1 MVTTGAWR
9 QMERVTVRSGRFGM
23 PVPDEAAD
31 GEWGDRMRR
40 EQRIR
45 AIVWQLTSAKPR
57 LVKREG

>member
-1 MVTTGAWR
+1 
-9 QMERVTVRSGRFGM
+9 MERVTVRSGRFGM